1 MLKTKQRLNNYTTT
15 ELANLYRIRKKE
27 VDDFFEI
34 LDLGAEYLET
44 RNKKNVWSTLDGTEH
59 SLRKLAKSLNDQ
71 SSTADKEVLKSLAF
85 VFIDD
90 PDAAGERLYNFIPKI
105 GTHLQAV
112 KSNLESQLPT

>member
-1 MLKTKQRLNNYTTT
+1 M
-15 ELANLYRIRKKE
+15 
-27 VDDFFEI
+27 
-34 LDLGAEYLET
+34 
-44 RNKKNVWSTLDGTEH
+44 WSTLDGTEH

-112 KSNLESQLPT
+112 KSNLESQLPDLNKPSNGSAGPSVFSDGSQYNQIQQIQ